1 MVIDRTDDRF
11 SRNKMFSSFR
21 TRIMPGRGRGKKCV
35 GWNGGEGRL
44 AINGWDINGE
54 RKR

>member
-1 MVIDRTDDRF
+1 
-11 SRNKMFSSFR
+11 
-21 TRIMPGRGRGKKCV
+21 V